1 VNYIQN
7 IGESVVIAPDK
18 NPNMRSII
26 LLNQE
31 LQKKLYSTIE
41 SIQNNS

>member
-1 VNYIQN
+1 VNYIPI
-7 IGESVVIAPDK
+7 IGESVIIAPDK

-31 LQKKLYSTIE
+31 LQDKLYSTIDL
-41 SIQNNS
+41 